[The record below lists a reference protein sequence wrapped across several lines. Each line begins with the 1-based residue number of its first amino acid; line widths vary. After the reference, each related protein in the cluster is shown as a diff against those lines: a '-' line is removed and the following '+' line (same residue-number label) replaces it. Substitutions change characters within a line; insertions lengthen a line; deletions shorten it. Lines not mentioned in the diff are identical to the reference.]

1 MKQRG
6 EEGEKDES
14 LHEKARQRE
23 VEKEGNEPS
32 FFFFF
37 VPPKLQGL
45 MSGYCYQHN

>member
-23 VEKEGNEPS
+23 VEKEGNEPR
-32 FFFFF
+32 FFFFCSSKAPRLN
-37 VPPKLQGL
+37 VRILLPV
-45 MSGYCYQHN
+45 